1 LPNIEYRLDFP
12 GANPVE
18 FVITE
23 FLIGIC
29 NRKVNDEFFPILI
42 VTRISNIIRKA
53 AEYSAF
59 EKWKSGCLNQFSNI
73 EYRIVISEFP
83 FGIRQNRIECIQRR
97 ITNELSTIQQQT
109 HITNTKTFKTPLHNK
124 PLFTN
129 INLILILT
137 SQMKECSFPLT

>member
-73 EYRIVISEFP
+73 EYRISNSDIGVP
-83 FGIRQNRIECIQRR
+83 FWDKAKSN
-97 ITNELSTIQQQT
+97 
-109 HITNTKTFKTPLHNK
+109 
-124 PLFTN
+124 
-129 INLILILT
+129 
-137 SQMKECSFPLT
+137 